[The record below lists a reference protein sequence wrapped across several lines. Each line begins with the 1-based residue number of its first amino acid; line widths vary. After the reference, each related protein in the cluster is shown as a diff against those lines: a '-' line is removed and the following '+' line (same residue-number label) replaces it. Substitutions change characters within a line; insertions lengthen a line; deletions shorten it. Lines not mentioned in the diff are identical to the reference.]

1 MSHTVKDM
9 PINLRP
15 REKALNLGF
24 PALSDS
30 ELLALMLGSGMKG
43 INSIDLANQILL
55 ATDGLTG
62 LLSMSAEQL
71 MQLKGIKLAKAT
83 QLLASLE
90 LVRRMN
96 YLHILQNDVLN
107 KPEMVIRWL
116 QKTYGNRPQEYFV
129 AVFLDTRA
137 RVRGHSEVFI
147 GSTNSV
153 NIDIR
158 QLFSQAM
165 RAQASS
171 IIVAHN
177 HPSQMTDPSRADVEI
192 TNLLQKAGEIMNIP
206 LIDHIIVSY
215 DGYYSFRENGRI

>member
-1 MSHTVKDM
+1 MNHTVKDM

-24 PALSDS
+24 TVLSDS

-43 INSIDLANQILL
+43 ISSIDLAHQILVN
-55 ATDGLTG
+55 TDGLTG

-71 MQLKGIKLAKAT
+71 MQFKGIKMAKAT

-96 YLHILQNDVLN
+96 YLHILNNDVLN
-107 KPEMVIRWL
+107 NPQMLIKWL
-116 QKTYGNRPQEYFV
+116 QKTYGNRSQEYFV
-129 AVFLDTRA
+129 AVFLDNRA
-137 RVRGHSEVFI
+137 RVRGHRDIFI
-147 GSTNSV
+147 GSGNSV

-158 QLFSQAM
+158 ELFSEAM
-165 RAQASS
+165 RSQASRL
-171 IIVAHN
+171 IVAHN
-177 HPSQMTDPSRADVEI
+177 HPSQMCDPSCADIEI
-192 TNLLQKAGEIMNIP
+192 TSQLQKAGEIMNIP

>member
-30 ELLALMLGSGMKG
+30 ELVALMLGSGMKG
-43 INSIDLANQILL
+43 INSIDLANQILMS
-55 ATDGLTG
+55 TEGLTG

-71 MQLKGIKLAKAT
+71 MQIKGIKLAKAT

-96 YLHILQNDVLN
+96 YLHILHNDVLN
-107 KPEMVIRWL
+107 NPEMLIRWL
-116 QKTYGNRPQEYFV
+116 QKTYGNRSQEYFV
-129 AVFLDTRA
+129 AVFLDNRA
-137 RVRGHSEVFI
+137 RVRGHKEIFI
-147 GSTNSV
+147 GTHNAIHV
-153 NIDIR
+153 DIK
-158 QLFSQAM
+158 QLFAEAM
-165 RAQASS
+165 RTQAGS

-177 HPSQMTDPSRADVEI
+177 HPSQMSDPSQADVEM